1 MFVPLS
7 EDEADGFPNLN
18 EENKDDE
25 QRGRVVE
32 AHPSFLHFEIIE
44 YENKKIENRWRFR
57 GFVVFLQTK
66 RKITT
71 TFYDF

>member
-1 MFVPLS
+1 LAGDYLFVPLS

-25 QRGRVVE
+25 QRGY
-32 AHPSFLHFEIIE
+32 EIIE